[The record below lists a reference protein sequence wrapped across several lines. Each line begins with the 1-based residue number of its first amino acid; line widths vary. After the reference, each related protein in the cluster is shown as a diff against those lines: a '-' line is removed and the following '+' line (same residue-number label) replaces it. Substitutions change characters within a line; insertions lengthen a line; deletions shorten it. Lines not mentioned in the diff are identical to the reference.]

1 MNICD
6 HKQAE
11 QDTTETEMPP
21 RTLRAMQDEVLD
33 KAKRVLAEVNR
44 RLRRVIGENVD
55 DSSEQSG
62 SRA

>member
-1 MNICD
+1 MDARN
-6 HKQAE
+6 HMQGE
-11 QDTTETEMPP
+11 QDSTEPDMQP

-33 KAKRVLAEVNR
+33 KAKRVLGEVNR

-55 DSSEQSG
+55 DSSEESG